1 MKVLFAAFIA
11 VSFFAA
17 AWSITCYRCG
27 GTAASCKSSGSAT
40 VECDDPS
47 QPNLVFAC
55 RVYTVNYT
63 SLNNVLEFK
72 SCCLYEDCND
82 DPCKGMKSAVCSK
95 MASCQSDKCNS
106 DYATAKASQ
115 QPTMPANSQAS
126 GVVFHSLVGFLMAL
140 AVELVL

>member
-1 MKVLFAAFIA
+1 MKVLFAVLIA
-11 VSFFAA
+11 VSLFAV

-27 GTAASCKSSGSAT
+27 GVAPSCKSAGSAT

-47 QPNLVFAC
+47 QPNFVYAC

-63 SLNNVLEFK
+63 SLDRVLEFK

-82 DPCKGMKSAVCSK
+82 DPCKGFENRVCSK

-115 QPTMPANSQAS
+115 QPTMPAKSHAS
-126 GVVFHSLVGFLMAL
+126 GVVFHSLAGFLMAL
-140 AVELVL
+140 AVGLVL

>member
-1 MKVLFAAFIA
+1 MTKQIFQQSINYIKNLKAGGRLTSCLVSASDQTLTRMIFVL
-11 VSFFAA
+11 

-47 QPNLVFAC
+47 HPNLVFAC

-72 SCCLYEDCND
+72 SKKKNIISEPFSTLKT
-82 DPCKGMKSAVCSK
+82 P
-95 MASCQSDKCNS
+95 
-106 DYATAKASQ
+106 
-115 QPTMPANSQAS
+115 P
-126 GVVFHSLVGFLMAL
+126 VGLEEGHVWEQNAM
-140 AVELVL
+140 